1 MSGRITRCIVDANV
15 LFSVPKRDLIV
26 SLSRAG
32 LLDPFWTEIIISET
46 RSALEK
52 RFLRLNKGI
61 LRARRDVLRAV
72 NMLEYYNPE
81 SKLIGDFSSP
91 PDHINLPDP
100 TDNHVLHVA
109 IECDADYIVTEN
121 IQDFPKADLQSF
133 AIETRT
139 ADQLISETI
148 EEFPVTALGAINKL
162 QLRMANP
169 PVALDDLLSKWR
181 TIHKLTATVA
191 SLEKYR

>member
-1 MSGRITRCIVDANV
+1 MSGQIKRCIVDANV
-15 LFSVPKRDLIV
+15 LFSAPKRDLIV

-32 LLDPFWTEIIISET
+32 LLRPFWTDIIISET

-52 RFLRLNKGI
+52 RFLRQNKGI
-61 LRARRDVLRAV
+61 LRSRRDALRAV

-81 SKLIGDFSSP
+81 SKLIGDFSSS

-100 TDNHVLHVA
+100 KDNHVLYA
-109 IECDADYIVTEN
+109 SIECDADYIVTEN
-121 IQDFPKADLQSF
+121 IQDFPKADLESF

-148 EEFPVTALGAINKL
+148 EEFPVTAFGAVNKL
-162 QLRMANP
+162 QMRMVNP
-169 PVALDDLLSKWR
+169 PVALDVLLSKWK

>member
-1 MSGRITRCIVDANV
+1 MSGRITRCIVDANG

-100 TDNHVLHVA
+100 KDNHVLHAA

-121 IQDFPKADLQSF
+121 IQDFPPNDLEAF
-133 AIETRT
+133 KIETRT
-139 ADQLISETI
+139 ADRLISETI
-148 EEFPVTALGAINKL
+148 EEFPLIAFDAVVELHE
-162 QLRMANP
+162 RMVNP
-169 PVALDDLLSKWR
+169 PVAFDDLLSKWR

>member
-1 MSGRITRCIVDANV
+1 MSSRIKRCIVDANV
-15 LFSVPKRDLIV
+15 LFSAPKRDLIV

-32 LLDPFWTEIIISET
+32 LLHPFWTDIIISET

-61 LRARRDVLRAV
+61 LRSRRDALRAV
-72 NMLEYYNPE
+72 NALERHNPR
-81 SKLIGDFSSP
+81 SRLIGDFSSP

-100 TDNHVLHVA
+100 KDNHVLYAA

-121 IQDFPKADLQSF
+121 IQDFPPNDLESF
-133 AIETRT
+133 KIETRT
-139 ADQLISETI
+139 ADRLISETI
-148 EEFPVTALGAINKL
+148 EEFPLIAFDAIRTL
-162 QLRMANP
+162 QLRMVNP
-169 PVALDDLLSKWR
+169 PVALDELLSKWK